1 MLRAKKFALKP
12 KYRGN
17 KYVVVDNTIGVTAR
31 GQPRS
36 DKSGKNCG
44 ESVTSVLPTKGYKI
58 MLKYTHFC
66 EYCNLYR

>member
-1 MLRAKKFALKP
+1 MLRAKKYALKP

-17 KYVVVDNTIGVTAR
+17 KYVVVDNTIGVTTR

-44 ESVTSVLPTKGYKI
+44 ESVTLVLPTKRYKNNVKI
-58 MLKYTHFC
+58 HTRL
-66 EYCNLYR
+66 